1 MAITTD
7 GEAIAMDVT
16 KAILSRRS
24 IRKYADEPISDEAV
38 EALLRAAMHAPS
50 GVNEQ
55 PWHFVVIKD
64 RKILDAIPR
73 ISRTAQMVKYAPLA
87 IAVCADK
94 NLEKFPG
101 LWALDCSAATEN
113 ILLAATARG
122 LGAVW
127 TAVYPFEDRIKGIK
141 KLLNLPGEVIP
152 LCVIPVGRPAET
164 PAPVDRFN
172 PSRIHYDTW

>member
-1 MAITTD
+1 
-7 GEAIAMDVT
+7 MDVT

-24 IRKYADEPISDEAV
+24 IRKYTEEPVSGDDI
-38 EALLRAAMHAPS
+38 EALLTAAMHAPS
-50 GVNEQ
+50 AVNEQ
-55 PWHFVVIKD
+55 PWHFVIIQD
-64 RKILDAIPR
+64 RKTLEAV
-73 ISRTAQMVKYAPLA
+73 SRLSATAPMVKYAPLA
-87 IAVCADK
+87 IAVCADR

-127 TAVYPFEDRIKGIK
+127 TAVYPFEERVNGIK
-141 KLLNLPGEVIP
+141 ELLNLPANVIP
-152 LCVIPVGRPAET
+152 LCIIPVGRPAET

-172 PSRIHYDTW
+172 PSCIHHETW

>member
-1 MAITTD
+1 
-7 GEAIAMDVT
+7 MDVT

-24 IRKYADEPISDEAV
+24 IRKYAKEPVPDEDI
-38 EALLRAAMHAPS
+38 EALLNAAMHAPS
-50 GVNEQ
+50 AVNER

-64 RKILDAIPR
+64 RKIRDAISR
-73 ISRTAQMVKYAPLA
+73 ISPTAPMVKYAPVA

-94 NLEKFPG
+94 NLEKIPG

-113 ILLAATARG
+113 ILLAATARR

-127 TAVYPFEDRIKGIK
+127 TAVYPFEDRIEGIK
-141 KLLNLPGEVIP
+141 ELLNLPANVIP
-152 LCVIPVGRPAET
+152 LCVVPVWHPAET

-172 PSRIHYDTW
+172 PSCIHHDTW

>member
-1 MAITTD
+1 
-7 GEAIAMDVT
+7 MDVT

-24 IRKYADEPISDEAV
+24 IRKYAEGSISDEDI

-50 GVNEQ
+50 AVNEQ

-73 ISRTAQMVKYAPLA
+73 ISSTAQMAKYAALA

-94 NLEKFPG
+94 NLEKLPG
-101 LWALDCSAATEN
+101 LWALDCSAASEN

-122 LGAVW
+122 FGAVW
-127 TAVYPFEDRIKGIK
+127 TAVYPFEERIKGIK
-141 KLLNLPGEVIP
+141 KLLNLPGDVIP
-152 LCVIPVGRPAET
+152 LCIIPIGRPAET

-172 PSRIHYDTW
+172 PSRIHHDTW

>member
-1 MAITTD
+1 
-7 GEAIAMDVT
+7 MDVT

-24 IRKYADEPISDEAV
+24 IRKYTEEPVSGDDI
-38 EALLRAAMHAPS
+38 EALLTAAMHAPS
-50 GVNEQ
+50 AVNEQ
-55 PWHFVVIKD
+55 PWHFVIIQD
-64 RKILDAIPR
+64 RKTLEA
-73 ISRTAQMVKYAPLA
+73 ISRLSPTAPMVKYAPLA

-127 TAVYPFEDRIKGIK
+127 TAVYPFDDRINGIN
-141 KLLNLPGEVIP
+141 KLLNLPDDVVP
-152 LCVIPVGRPAET
+152 LCIIPVGRPAET

-172 PSRIHYDTW
+172 PSRIHHDKW